1 MSTTATFTSNALSST
16 AAKRLYRDF
25 AELKQSPVARAN
37 AEPLNQENL
46 FLWHGNLLGLKGP
59 FAVTPLHFT
68 LEFPENYPT
77 APPKV
82 LLCSPLPHPNVSAAP
97 KRPGFHRICLDM
109 LETGAYADPSTH
121 SNGTFPYSGWSS
133 SYTVRSIMMQLQTF
147 LLDTHAGQSE
157 RVLVASNHAARYEC
171 PECSHSPPRD
181 GTGGWWPVAA
191 ESVSETSEP
200 VYVERPFVKDLLE
213 QAAVRRMRKGEAASL
228 ASARVMAEDEPE
240 WVVCGS
246 KKEGVLNVAAFG
258 EKSGDLASPFLS
270 KSMFSILED
279 VQEWDAAAVTKNQ
292 AAPSAEPASA
302 LKVNSTAFKTKPVAK
317 TVEAL
322 ATPKLTKTA
331 IKNAKRNE
339 KRRLTKY
346 FNPTLP
352 VSQEIIEEDFTVQVP
367 DKPEEAPQEDV
378 VSLTSKIGH
387 FASVP
392 YELLLQIL
400 NMLPVQAIMVL
411 SQSCKFFNTATEDG
425 YLWKHLYSSLDAK
438 LELKAASLG
447 DWKHVYR
454 MQMMGVVED
463 LRCFHRKVSFKED
476 ILGIPIEFTVNP
488 VKKTIDYMHSTM
500 ELLSASAFRV
510 DQVRKTVWSEAFS
523 EWLPLY
529 LSYDHFQR
537 SLPLLKK
544 SFVRLCPH
552 LKCRGFDPI
561 TVLETLPKLMN
572 TQLVLL
578 CDSGLHNS
586 DAFLSN
592 YFQIHRLFLAMIYEY
607 PQLKTAILS
616 KLKTFAKL
624 PSKRTKEAVASL
636 GDLVPIIS
644 VLGDPLAAWA
654 NVGPLILKE
663 SMERAV
669 LWICRQTPSLA
680 KLAPITKG
688 GVEEE
693 RIQESF
699 AGSAVSLK
707 LMAAHVAMFKAISR
721 AGGTVQLAKSHD
733 LFYGRPPAHFL
744 SRLKT
749 DMSLILASN
758 SYKDIVPHFQL
769 PRLPFACPTYSPAKM
784 TECLRHCVRQS
795 LAKGYHSRNTDFSK
809 IHKSGVSKILRK
821 GQSYRCAPNIKKI
834 VMEESWGRGGLSQ
847 YLDATVLAY
856 DFSGKFI
863 DLVDYSHTSGQNG
876 ALQHSGDIITADRG
890 SHKVNIS
897 TAKLSK
903 TVKTLVVAM
912 TSWTTTLA
920 NILTPEVRLFDGES
934 MTELCQYSFDECARA
949 GDKTC
954 VIMCTLQR
962 EREGAVW
969 AVKALGKICKGTA
982 MDYDPV
988 KQFITRERL
997 V

>member
-1 MSTTATFTSNALSST
+1 MSTTATFTSNAFSST

-121 SNGTFPYSGWSS
+121 SGGTFPYSGWSS
-133 SYTVRSIMMQLQTF
+133 SYTVRSIMMQLQK
-147 LLDTHAGQSE
+147 
-157 RVLVASNHAARYEC
+157 
-171 PECSHSPPRD
+171 
-181 GTGGWWPVAA
+181 
-191 ESVSETSEP
+191 SVSETSEP

-228 ASARVMAEDEPE
+228 ARVIAEDEPE

-246 KKEGVLNVAAFG
+246 KKEGVLTVAAFG

-270 KSMFSILED
+270 KSMFSVLED
-279 VQEWDAAAVTKNQ
+279 VQEWDAAAVTKHQ

-302 LKVNSTAFKTKPVAK
+302 SKVNSTAFKTKPVAK

-352 VSQEIIEEDFTVQVP
+352 ASQEIIEEDFTVQVP

-378 VSLTSKIGH
+378 VSLASKIGH

-607 PQLKTAILS
+607 PQLKTVILS

-624 PSKRTKEAVASL
+624 PSKRTKEAVPSL

-749 DMSLILASN
+749 DMSMILACN
-758 SYKDIVPHFQL
+758 SYKNIVPHFQL
-769 PRLPFACPTYSPAKM
+769 PRLPFASPTYSPAKM

-821 GQSYRCAPNIKKI
+821 GQSYRCAPNIKQI